1 MPTKIKD
8 AAVVTSKFNSNG
20 QEKSRWT
27 NVGALFQNDDGSMFL
42 SLNAFFNFSALPRK
56 EGSDRV
62 IIGLFDPKPRDNQN
76 NGNSS
81 YSNNDSY
88 SYNSG
93 NNDSGV
99 PF

>member
-1 MPTKIKD
+1 MATKIKD
-8 AAVVTSKFNSNG
+8 AAVVTSKYSSNG
-20 QEKSRWT
+20 QDKSRWT

-62 IIGLFDPKPRDNQN
+62 IIGLFNPKPRDNQN
-76 NGNSS
+76 TSSS
-81 YSNNDSY
+81 YSSQDSFAYGNNNDS
-88 SYNSG
+88 
-93 NNDSGV
+93 DV